1 MSVSHEHFDCNFN
14 LVFFLLC
21 VHTEDVNVEEEETLA
36 KEDEDTIKDTN
47 VSTTEG
53 EQEEL
58 KVEEVCCGVNRS

>member
-1 MSVSHEHFDCNFN
+1 MNILIVI
-14 LVFFLLC
+14 LIWFFFFLC

-58 KVEEVCCGVNRS
+58 KAEEVCCGVNRS